1 MASMSQK
8 SEYTGEIR
16 VVSLSS
22 RVVTLVDQRLLPLQ
36 FSVIECATV
45 ESIFTAIRDMT
56 VRGAPAIGAA
66 GAFGV
71 AMAGLFAASEGGA
84 TTASVLSAL
93 ESSKTYLDGARPTA
107 VNLAW
112 ATGRI
117 LDIARAFAA
126 LPSTTAESL
135 SKFVEAESQALAE
148 EDVAINRALAR
159 AGAAVVPDGAQ
170 ILTHCNT
177 GALATVDIGT
187 ALGVIYESHK
197 SGKGVHVWVDET
209 RPRLQG
215 AKLTAWE
222 LMRAGVPLHL
232 IADNAAGH
240 LMQRGKV
247 DLFIF
252 GADRVAANGD
262 VCNKVGTYKNCVV
275 ARENGIP
282 TYACVP
288 TSTIDLNMPDGMG
301 IHIEERAAEEVT
313 EVAPGVRIAPVGVP
327 VFNPAFDVTPA
338 KYITA
343 IITEEGICYPP
354 FKLSLKKAKDSA
366 EKRARESWEAK
377 LKTVSSS

>member
-1 MASMSQK
+1 MSSSQK
-8 SEYTGEIR
+8 SEYTGEVR
-16 VVSLSS
+16 VVSFFNGK
-22 RVVTLVDQRLLPLQ
+22 VTLVDQRLLPLQ

-71 AMAGLFAASEGGA
+71 AIAGLVSAKESEA
-84 TTASVLSAL
+84 TTSTVLKAL
-93 ESSKTYLDGARPTA
+93 ESSKIYLDGARPTA

-117 LDIARAFAA
+117 LDIARAYAA
-126 LPSTTAESL
+126 LPSTTASSL
-135 SKFVEAESQALAE
+135 SKFVETESQALAD
-148 EDVAINRALAR
+148 EDVAINRALAQ
-159 AGAAVVPDGAQ
+159 AGAAIVPDGAQ

-197 SGKGVHVWVDET
+197 SGKGIHVWVDET

-252 GADRVAANGD
+252 GADRVSANGD

-301 IHIEERAAEEVT
+301 IHIEERSAEEVT
-313 EVAPGVRIAPVGVP
+313 EVAPGVRIAPIGVP
-327 VFNPAFDVTPA
+327 VFNPAFDVTPS

-354 FKLSLKKAKDSA
+354 FKASLKKAKESS
-366 EKRARESWEAK
+366 ERRAREAWEAK
-377 LKTVSSS
+377 LKTVLS